1 MISYDILSMN
11 STKFFIILNYTWFYN
26 HKNSNLMKHKVA
38 HLDIRFFD
46 KVVHHEKI
54 ATLMFYSI
62 GGCLLRKLNYL
73 KFVTR
78 MKCFPRNNML

>member
-1 MISYDILSMN
+1 
-11 STKFFIILNYTWFYN
+11 
-26 HKNSNLMKHKVA
+26 MKYKVA
-38 HLDIRFFD
+38 HLDILFFD

-62 GGCLLRKLNYL
+62 GECLLRKLNYL